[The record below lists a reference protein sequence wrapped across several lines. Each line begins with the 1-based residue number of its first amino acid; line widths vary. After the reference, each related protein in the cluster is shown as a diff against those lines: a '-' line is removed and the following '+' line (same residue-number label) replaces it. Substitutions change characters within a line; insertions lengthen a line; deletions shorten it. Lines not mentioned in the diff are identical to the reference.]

1 MRMMFV
7 HVKNIAEP
15 ELVQI
20 RTQAAAFR
28 EALQYDSTFAPPVH
42 ET

>member
-1 MRMMFV
+1 
-7 HVKNIAEP
+7 VKNIAEP

-28 EALQYDSTFAPPVH
+28 EALAYDSTFAPPVG
-42 ET
+42 TT